1 MSTAT
6 ARKRLLSELDQEYGP
21 QPIASPQAFPG
32 EGIDTSALAQ
42 TPHAETNARHIV
54 IVGTGRTARNLGV
67 WLQTAVPTSVRFEGF
82 LDDQPSPG
90 VETVGRIQ
98 DLEHLARTRFI
109 DEVVV
114 CLPDNV
120 AAARRAVFLARG
132 LNLDIKVVPETYG
145 CDLQYSSAS
154 MLGTIP
160 LLTLRKR
167 PAPTFN
173 PLLKRAL
180 DMIAS
185 AGLLL
190 LLAPALALISML
202 IKLTSPGPALYCAA
216 RMGRKGYPFRCCKFR
231 TMRTEA
237 DLEKNSLRAQNERSG
252 PFFKLRNDPRITS
265 FGRLLR
271 RYSLDELPQLWNVLR
286 GDMSLV
292 GPRPHPLDD
301 HAQYTPEHMQR
312 LTVTPGL
319 TGLWQVTARRDPSF
333 ERSMALDREYIE
345 KQSMSMDLW
354 ILFRTVKEV
363 AIGSGV

>member
-82 LDDQPSPG
+82 LDDQPAPG

-202 IKLTSPGPALYCAA
+202 IKLTSPGPALYCAPA
-216 RMGRKGYPFRCCKFR
+216 WAERVIRFGAANFALCERKQTWRKIRCEPRTNAQGRSSNLGMIHGSPHSGGFCVATASTNY
-231 TMRTEA
+231 
-237 DLEKNSLRAQNERSG
+237 RSCG
-252 PFFKLRNDPRITS
+252 
-265 FGRLLR
+265 
-271 RYSLDELPQLWNVLR
+271 
-286 GDMSLV
+286 MSCA
-292 GPRPHPLDD
+292 G
-301 HAQYTPEHMQR
+301 
-312 LTVTPGL
+312 
-319 TGLWQVTARRDPSF
+319 
-333 ERSMALDREYIE
+333 I
-345 KQSMSMDLW
+345 
-354 ILFRTVKEV
+354 
-363 AIGSGV
+363 